1 MEPGRKVGSLVIESR
16 IGEGGMGVVY
26 RARDTRLNR
35 TVAIK
40 FLSDSLSDPA
50 ARRRFQTEARMAS
63 ALNHP
68 HILTVYDA
76 GEFNGQ
82 EFIVTE
88 FVDGGT
94 FQNFHGDWRQA
105 VELLAGI
112 ADGLAAA
119 HEAGML
125 HRDIKPGN
133 ILLTKNGY
141 AKLSDFG
148 LAKLSANSPDDET
161 ITRTGAVMGT
171 IPYMSPEQA
180 SGKKLDARSDIFSF
194 GVVLYEAL
202 AAKRPFSGA
211 SNVDVLHA
219 IVHRKPADLPGQIP
233 AELRAVVGKAL
244 EKDPERRYPSMKE
257 LAADLRRTLTP
268 VQAARKTSRIWIAA
282 GIAFVLVLAA
292 TAAWRFWPSHSGTAQ
307 IRSVA
312 VLPFRN
318 LSGDPNQEFFSDGA
332 TEELISIL
340 GQLHSFEKVISRTS
354 IMRYKG
360 STQTIPQIGKE
371 LGVDGVIEGSIE
383 RMGSHVRVRAQ
394 LIQAGTD
401 AEVWSREYDRD
412 SSDLLSLEQE
422 VAHAIAQEIRLQV
435 TPQEQERLTRERKV
449 DPVAHEQYL
458 LGQYHV
464 SRFNLSDAQ
473 AAIAFFE
480 KATQI
485 QPDYAEAWA
494 GLGEAWSLLNTFGSV
509 TDEEAVHH
517 MHEYAE
523 KAQTFDPNL
532 PRAHVLL
539 ALTAHRTDKS
549 GRIYRSLDLDE
560 LKKAIDLDPNVAE
573 TYMYMAAYYEGIRS
587 FPEGIAAAERAA
599 ALDPASSVI
608 QGGAAYWMYIARQYD
623 KAERYNQ
630 RAAELD
636 PQSANHPV
644 LQAAIY
650 RQQGRLPEALAA
662 CGQSERMGGKN
673 YSWCS
678 ARIYALMGRRQEAL
692 KALGVPAAPDE
703 RNPAASK
710 IALVYFALGDKDRG
724 FEYLKKAALRV
735 QSWSPYEPDFDDVAS
750 DPRFKEIAQ
759 SMGYA
764 E

>member
-1 MEPGRKVGSLVIESR
+1 MEPGQKVGSLVIESR

-88 FVDGGT
+88 FLDGGT
-94 FQNFHGDWRQA
+94 FQNFHGDWRQV

-133 ILLTKNGY
+133 ILLTKSGY

-161 ITRTGAVMGT
+161 ITRTGAIMGT

-180 SGKKLDARSDIFSF
+180 SGKNLDARSDIFSF

-211 SNVDVLHA
+211 SNVDILHA

-233 AELRAVVGKAL
+233 AELRAVVEKAL
-244 EKDPERRYPSMKE
+244 EKDPERRYQSMKD

-268 VQAARKTSRIWIAA
+268 VQAARKKSRIWIAA
-282 GIAFVLVLAA
+282 GIAFVLVLTA
-292 TAAWRFWPSHSGTAQ
+292 TAAWRFWPSHSGTPQ

-473 AAIAFFE
+473 EAVTFFE
-480 KATQI
+480 KATRI

-494 GLGEAWSLLNTFGSV
+494 GLGEAWSLLNTFGSA
-509 TDEEAVHH
+509 TDEEAVQRV
-517 MHEYAE
+517 HEYAE
-523 KAQTFDPNL
+523 KALTFDPNL
-532 PRAHVLL
+532 PRAHVVL
-539 ALTAHRTDKS
+539 AQSAHRTDKD
-549 GRIYRSLDLDE
+549 GRIHRAIDLEE
-560 LKKAIDLDPNVAE
+560 LKKAVKLDPNVAE
-573 TYMYMAAYYEGIRS
+573 PYMYLAAYYEGIRN

-599 ALDPASSVI
+599 SLDPASPLI
-608 QGGAAYWMYIARQYD
+608 QGGAAYWTYIARQYD

-636 PQSANHPV
+636 PQSANNPV

-650 RQQGRLPEALAA
+650 AQKGHFPEALAA
-662 CGQSERMGGKN
+662 CEQSERMGGKD

-678 ARIYALMGRRQEAL
+678 ARIYALMGRRKEAL
-692 KALGVPAAPDE
+692 QALGVPAAPDE
-703 RNPAASK
+703 KDPTASK